1 MEITDVKIYVRDE
14 AKLKGYATMV
24 IDNCFIVRDL
34 KIIYGSKG
42 LFIAMP
48 SKKKQDGTYKD
59 IAHPLN
65 NETRKLIENKILDAY
80 KKETDSKQNKS
91 LDESIEKSI
100 ENKFSSQ

>member
-34 KIIYGSKG
+34 KIIHGSKG

-65 NETRKLIENKILDAY
+65 NETRKLIEDKILDAY
-80 KKETDSKQNKS
+80 KKETDSKHNKS